1 MNCTDEDVNKTSIR
15 LNFKKKRICQ
25 KENNMFIIV
34 NTTTIRKSLCIL
46 NELFMKHSD
55 DNIKNTFKTSSKRAC
70 NIGTEELI
78 IITIM
83 NIFTNRLIFNGC
95 GFNL

>member
-1 MNCTDEDVNKTSIR
+1 
-15 LNFKKKRICQ
+15 
-25 KENNMFIIV
+25 
-34 NTTTIRKSLCIL
+34 
-46 NELFMKHSD
+46 MKHSD

-70 NIGTEELI
+70 NIGTERKLI

-95 GFNL
+95 EFFNYRIHNIDIKLYSKQY